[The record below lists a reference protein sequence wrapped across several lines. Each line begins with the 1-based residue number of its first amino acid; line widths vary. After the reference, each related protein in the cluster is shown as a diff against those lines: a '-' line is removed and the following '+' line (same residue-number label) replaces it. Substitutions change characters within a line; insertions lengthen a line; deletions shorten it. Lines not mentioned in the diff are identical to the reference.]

1 MVAGGSVT
9 AKELRDAL
17 ADDLWQAY
25 QMQLEQCAAER
36 NMAAIGKQIF
46 VEYNRKLRVAN
57 MMYGRCEQLN
67 ARSSQSKD
75 KFSNKVDGLYED
87 AIEALQEALA
97 SDRTAQAYIE
107 AGYSDDP
114 NYNTLSLC
122 PDGMPRLL
130 YRNGNIATRDQ
141 CKIRIL
147 TEAIA
152 VTDNLYG
159 IGGRDNRTGNI
170 LSSGVVAD
178 RLIHKRE
185 ENLQSAK
192 QQRSM
197 HRRFPA
203 FDKFLVH

>member
-1 MVAGGSVT
+1 MVAGGTVT

-17 ADDLWQAY
+17 ADELWQAY
-25 QMQLEQCAAER
+25 QMQLENCRAER
-36 NMAAIGKQIF
+36 DMAAIGKEIF
-46 VEYNRKLRVAN
+46 ADYNSKLRVAN

-130 YRNGNIATRDQ
+130 YRNGNIATRDE

-152 VTDNLYG
+152 ETDSLYG
-159 IGGRDNRTGNI
+159 IGSMDHA
-170 LSSGVVAD
+170 SGKLLTHGTVAT
-178 RLIHKRE
+178 RLYQQRK
-185 ENLQSAK
+185 ENMQSANATMALDK
-192 QQRSM
+192 RM
-197 HRRFPA
+197 PA
-203 FDKFLVH
+203 LKKFFS